1 MTSYYDITSWRCQW
15 NCRPFFMVCMLR
27 KFRCRKLMP
36 NGSIVA
42 ARCYACL
49 QFCTVIDFP
58 NFGRECISR
67 FENLIKKI
75 VLPMHWKSALCSL
88 NGLLSAHLF
97 AFIFPVC
104 WISWTFL
111 LLQWNENR
119 MTKRVRLDPRKRRGR
134 VRFGWKVK
142 VLLQPRKA
150 LPQSMKWTVTLK
162 RKTIQSLE

>member
-1 MTSYYDITSWRCQW
+1 MNENETEVDRASTSDKSEAQDEAPPGVVNGFSNGNQTHGSEPQQNVKEFPAVSIATDGTEKQIAKGRRHHIMTSHHEDVNETVDH
-15 NCRPFFMVCMLR
+15 FFMVCMLR

-75 VLPMHWKSALCSL
+75 VLPMH
-88 NGLLSAHLF
+88 
-97 AFIFPVC
+97 
-104 WISWTFL
+104 
-111 LLQWNENR
+111 
-119 MTKRVRLDPRKRRGR
+119 
-134 VRFGWKVK
+134 
-142 VLLQPRKA
+142 
-150 LPQSMKWTVTLK
+150 
-162 RKTIQSLE
+162 